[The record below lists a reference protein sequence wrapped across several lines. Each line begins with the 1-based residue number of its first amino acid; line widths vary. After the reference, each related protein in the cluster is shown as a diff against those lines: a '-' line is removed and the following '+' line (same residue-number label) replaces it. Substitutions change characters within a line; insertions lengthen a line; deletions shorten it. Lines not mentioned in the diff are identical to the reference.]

1 MMVHNWDTVLVVV
14 KVVDNKTG
22 REHFLEPGA
31 WTQNDRWSKHADMC
45 VQYAQC
51 LKRNLMMD
59 LESKYTKPQN
69 RRLIILLIIYIYRRI
84 KQSTNDIK

>member
-1 MMVHNWDTVLVVV
+1 MMVHSWDTVAVVT

-22 REHFLEPGA
+22 RQHFLDPGA

-51 LKRNLMMD
+51 LRDNLLKDMTRT
-59 LESKYTKPQN
+59 YA
-69 RRLIILLIIYIYRRI
+69 IILFDGKNERFGNAYA
-84 KQSTNDIK
+84 